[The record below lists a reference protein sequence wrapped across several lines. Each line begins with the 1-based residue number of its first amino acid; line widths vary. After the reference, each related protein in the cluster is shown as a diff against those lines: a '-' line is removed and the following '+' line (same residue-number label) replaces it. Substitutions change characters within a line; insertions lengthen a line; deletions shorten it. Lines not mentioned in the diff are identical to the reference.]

1 MALSAN
7 CSTKKERHS
16 VAGLLQNIYKM
27 HRFFVIVK
35 GIIDEEFRYWSEH
48 SAYGC
53 STMPN
58 FYVDEVVDR
67 LHFDAHL

>member
-1 MALSAN
+1 
-7 CSTKKERHS
+7 
-16 VAGLLQNIYKM
+16 M
-27 HRFFVIVK
+27 HRFFVIAK

-58 FYVDEVVDR
+58 FYVDEVVDAR
-67 LHFDAHL
+67 SEIQRNCLSKEIIA